1 MTAFVLVIEAAAM
14 AYGLRGPVR
23 LIADD
28 FIGRPTAGEVKVAG
42 LALALMCMPRRL
54 RWPFAG
60 TVVGVE
66 VLFNLQRYLAGV
78 PLHFGNGV
86 MWALAGLA
94 VYGLWRLRGREQEVT
109 LKAVGIAAI
118 LIVTS
123 RVSGVWL
130 ELTMQALPYVADWFV
145 EVADRALGS
154 PSWVMGR
161 FVHEHGWYLWLITK
175 VYTYLPVGAAVV
187 AYFQLRRSSTEGFPR
202 HHIVRS
208 FILIGAIGPII
219 YFLFPV
225 VGPAYAFGDQV
236 PGAAW
241 LNVWPNIVP
250 TSLEPISAYYSQL
263 APRNCMPSLHTAW
276 ATAILLHALRGPRLL
291 KAFGVFWF
299 VCTIS
304 ATLGI
309 GAHYGIDLVAGFI
322 FALTLETALVRP
334 EDGWHRRRLLTIAGG
349 VGAFAA
355 ILLATRYLS
364 VPMAQSGPIA
374 AVLLIGT
381 AAAMAVAFHR
391 VAYPRPVGVVLS
403 AVSDGAPSSPPT
415 GPLEVTRLTA

>member
-1 MTAFVLVIEAAAM
+1 MVGFVLAVEAAAI
-14 AYGLRGPVR
+14 YYDLRGPVR
-23 LIADD
+23 LLSDD
-28 FIGRPTAGEVKVAG
+28 FFGRPVAGEVKVAG
-42 LALALMCMPRRL
+42 LALAVMCMPRRFRGWFL
-54 RWPFAG
+54 A

-66 VLFNLQRYLAGV
+66 ILFNIQRYLAGEH
-78 PLHFGNGV
+78 LHFGNGV

-94 VYGLWRLRGREQEVT
+94 VYALWQLKGRDQEVT

-123 RVSGVWL
+123 RVAGVWL
-130 ELTMQALPYVADWFV
+130 ELTMQALPFVADWFV

-161 FVHEHGWYLWLITK
+161 FVNEHDWYLWLITK

-208 FILIGAIGPII
+208 FILIGAIGPVV

-225 VGPAYAFGDQV
+225 VGPAYAFGGQV

-241 LNVWPNIVP
+241 LDVWPNVVP

-299 VCTIS
+299 VCTLS

-309 GAHYGIDLVAGFI
+309 GAHYGIDLVAGFV

-349 VGAFAA
+349 AGTFAA
-355 ILLATRYLS
+355 ILVATRYLS
-364 VPMAQSGPIA
+364 VPMAQSGPVA
-374 AVLLIGT
+374 AVLLLGS
-381 AAAMAVAFHR
+381 AAAMAFAYYRVAFPSGGAVR
-391 VAYPRPVGVVLS
+391 LGAVV
-403 AVSDGAPSSPPT
+403 DGAVPAVLPGAVEAP
-415 GPLEVTRLTA
+415 RLRA